1 MTAPGPATIQPD
13 GGLASEYW
21 HGYYEPA
28 EIAEVLAATTTTT
41 IVAGPHP
48 IHVRIY
54 AQPPAA
60 QPAPTVVMGHGMLVY
75 GQIFARIQLPFFR
88 AGFNVVQFDVPGMG
102 QSGGPRAG
110 CTTADIFAAWSAALD
125 FARARFGAPLHLMG
139 VAEDGVTCY
148 YVAANRPDVAAI
160 SVHTLFE
167 YGDPGGVAWLGP
179 PWLVRLKTIGLAVIK
194 TLAPSAT
201 IPATRGI
208 PFGDVFG
215 GPGDEAFIQRLI
227 ADPLALHGVQFRFN
241 YSLMKRARAPV
252 PFEQC
257 HTPVQII
264 ASERNRIWPLRMLR
278 RNHRRLGGPKEL
290 VVLAGKPQWESNVE
304 FHEVYCAHVIRW
316 FAEHG
321 AVLPGRPTPSEPTR
335 ASELSASSI
344 DIQTHPHRPTHK
356 LSSPSASASGGH
368 S

>member
-1 MTAPGPATIQPD
+1 MNAPD
-13 GGLASEYW
+13 GGLASDYW
-21 HGYYEPA
+21 RGYYEPA

-41 IVAGPHP
+41 IIAGKHP
-48 IHVRIY
+48 VHVRIY
-54 AQPPAA
+54 AQPDERR
-60 QPAPTVVMGHGMLVY
+60 APTVVMGHGMLVY
-75 GQIFARIQLPFFR
+75 GQMFARIQLPFYR

-110 CTTADIFAAWSAALD
+110 CTTSDIFAAWQAALD
-125 FARARFGAPLHLMG
+125 YAKGRFGAPLYPMG

-148 YVAANRPDVAAI
+148 YVAANRTDVAAI

-208 PFGDVFG
+208 PFPDVFG
-215 GPGDEAFIQRLI
+215 GPGDEAFIARLI
-227 ADPLALHGVQFRFN
+227 GDPLALHGVQFRFN

-257 HTPVQII
+257 RTPVQII
-264 ASERNRIWPLRMLR
+264 ASERNRIWPLKMLR
-278 RNHRRLGGPKEL
+278 RNHRRLGGPKDL
-290 VVLAGKPQWESNVE
+290 VVLTGKPQWESNVE
-304 FHEVYCAHVIRW
+304 FHEDYCAHVIRW
-316 FAEHG
+316 FRANG
-321 AVLPGRPTPSEPTR
+321 AITTADPTAQPTAGGLATPG
-335 ASELSASSI
+335 LSTSSI
-344 DIQTHPHRPTHK
+344 DMPHQPAQSHHRAP
-356 LSSPSASASGGH
+356 ASGGH

>member
-1 MTAPGPATIQPD
+1 M
-13 GGLASEYW
+13 
-21 HGYYEPA
+21 H
-28 EIAEVLAATTTTT
+28 
-41 IVAGPHP
+41 H
-48 IHVRIY
+48 R
-54 AQPPAA
+54 
-60 QPAPTVVMGHGMLVY
+60 
-75 GQIFARIQLPFFR
+75 
-88 AGFNVVQFDVPGMG
+88 
-102 QSGGPRAG
+102 
-110 CTTADIFAAWSAALD
+110 DIFTAWEAALD
-125 FARARFGAPLHLMG
+125 YAAARFGPSLYPMG

-179 PWLVRLKTIGLAVIK
+179 PWLVRLKTVGLAVIK

-208 PFGDVFG
+208 PFEDVFG
-215 GPGDEAFIQRLI
+215 GPGDEEFIARLT

-257 HTPVQII
+257 RTPVQII
-264 ASERNRIWPLRMLR
+264 ASEKNRIWPLKMLQ
-278 RNHRRLGGPKEL
+278 RNHSRLGGAKDL
-290 VVLAGKPQWESNVE
+290 VVLAGKPQWEANLE

-316 FAEHG
+316 FREHG
-321 AVLPGRPTPSEPTR
+321 AVPVNPAGSARPR
-335 ASELSASSI
+335 HSAS
-344 DIQTHPHRPTHK
+344 T
-356 LSSPSASASGGH
+356 SGGQ